1 MMWHQLI
8 NIIVH
13 SSNYENKTSEEK
25 LWMLISLCIFT
36 LRYFTPHCGT
46 DHWSWK
52 RTRRTVGKER
62 WTGCSVWIIFE
73 VTVIEI
79 CCSLCSASTS
89 KPSEKLYC
97 LVSYQLFNVLH
108 VCWVFPFVIGKSTPA
123 LLSGFSWSTLKTVIK
138 PPWNVWKDVGLTTFS
153 CFCWRVEV

>member
-1 MMWHQLI
+1 MKNYLSAMMWHQLI

-36 LRYFTPHCGT
+36 LRYFTPHCDT

-52 RTRRTVGKER
+52 RTRRTLGKER

-73 VTVIEI
+73 VNVIET
-79 CCSLCSASTS
+79 CCSLCSATTS
-89 KPSEKLYC
+89 KPSKKLYC
-97 LVSYQLFNVLH
+97 IASYRLFNVLH
-108 VCWVFPFVIGKSTPA
+108 VCWVFPFVIGKSTR
-123 LLSGFSWSTLKTVIK
+123 LLL
-138 PPWNVWKDVGLTTFS
+138 GLTTFS

>member
-1 MMWHQLI
+1 MKNYLSAMMWHQLI

-89 KPSEKLYC
+89 KPSKKLYC
-97 LVSYQLFNVLH
+97 IVSYRLFNV
-108 VCWVFPFVIGKSTPA
+108 CYEEKYP

-138 PPWNVWKDVGLTTFS
+138 PPWN
-153 CFCWRVEV
+153 E